1 MSTTPVGQQPN
12 PTPEQLS
19 AALREARAKAKKQ
32 IPHSRQVSLGMSKEM
47 PGGRKKRRRK
57 SRRKS
62 RKTKR
67 KSRKGKNKRKTRRK
81 KRSRRRRK

>member
-1 MSTTPVGQQPN
+1 MSTTPVGQGTN
-12 PTPEQLS
+12 PTPEQVA
-19 AALREARAKAKKQ
+19 AALHEARAALKKKKN
-32 IPHSRQVSLGMSKEM
+32 PNAHM

-67 KSRKGKNKRKTRRK
+67 KSRKGKKKRKTRRK
-81 KRSRRRRK
+81 KRSRRRRR

>member
-1 MSTTPVGQQPN
+1 MPNSPGGNNIQGPPTIDHSNGGLNLQQALEN
-12 PTPEQLS
+12 IDIELRKKTLS
-19 AALREARAKAKKQ
+19 KAL
-32 IPHSRQVSLGMSKEM
+32 M

-67 KSRKGKNKRKTRRK
+67 KSRKGKKKRKTRRK
-81 KRSRRRRK
+81 KRSRRRRR